1 MGTSPGIC
9 SAVQFQL
16 CGSKEVIL
24 LKVGEEYTRN
34 QIREYLGG
42 GSTVSY
48 LPTIHSIVVAAC
60 LSKKMNPRAPE
71 EVLCGRGER
80 MARDGEQLARQSGSI
95 PVFLKHGANRW
106 EYRGSFEVVGSLT
119 SGARF
124 VQAVSASG
132 RGSDVSRV
140 VLLRR
145 VSD

>member
-1 MGTSPGIC
+1 M
-9 SAVQFQL
+9 
-16 CGSKEVIL
+16 
-24 LKVGEEYTRN
+24 LKVRDEYTRN

-48 LPTIHSIVVAAC
+48 LPTIDNIVVAAC
-60 LSKKMNPRAPE
+60 LSKKMNPRAPD

-80 MARDGEQLARQSGSI
+80 MARDGEQLAGQSGSV

-106 EYRGSFEVVGSLT
+106 EYCGSFEVAGSFT
-119 SGARF
+119 SGAQF
-124 VQAVSASG
+124 VEAVSASG

-140 VLLRR
+140 VLLRC